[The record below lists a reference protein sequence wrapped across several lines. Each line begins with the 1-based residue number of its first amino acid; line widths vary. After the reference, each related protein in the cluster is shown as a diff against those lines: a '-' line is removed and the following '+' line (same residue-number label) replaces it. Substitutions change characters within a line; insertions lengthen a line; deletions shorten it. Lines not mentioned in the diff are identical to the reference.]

1 MFEMKFPDGIG
12 EMMEKLEESGFSAH
26 LVGGCVRD
34 AVMGITPHDYDITT
48 NARPHQIIEIFG
60 ENHCSEYGRAFGTVG
75 VKCGGAFAE
84 ITTYRTEKDYS
95 DGRHPDTVEFA
106 DALADDLERRDFTWN
121 AMAYSPKTGLFDPFD
136 GRHDLQNGV
145 LRCVGTAQ
153 ARFHEDA
160 LRILR
165 GLRFCAR
172 FGFTPEPLTAA
183 AMRAGAFR
191 LEMISAERVFSEL
204 CGMLMGEHVTQ
215 VLLEFPEVLSVRI
228 PEISPCIAFSQHS
241 RHHDFTVWEHTAYA
255 VGKAPVELPVRLSM
269 LLHDIGKPVCFSMDE
284 RGGHFKGH
292 AEVSSAMADAILR
305 RLKCDNR
312 MRELVTK
319 LVILHRDIPDS
330 IIGVRKLLGELSYA
344 EFMQFLE
351 VLRADNAAKLR
362 NGMEEA
368 SAEKIR
374 KAAEYAEI
382 CRNNGICCRISE
394 LSVNGSD
401 LISLG
406 LQGKE
411 IGNAL
416 RFLLDAVIS
425 ERCDNKKEDLLLF
438 LAENKIVL

>member
-1 MFEMKFPDGIG
+1 MFEMRFPDGIG
-12 EMMEKLEESGFSAH
+12 EMMEKLEASGFSAH

-106 DALADDLERRDFTWN
+106 DALADDLARRDFTWN
-121 AMAYSPKTGLFDPFD
+121 AMAYSPKTGLFDPFG
-136 GRHDLQNGV
+136 GRDDLQNGV

-172 FGFTPEPLTAA
+172 FGFTPEPVTAA

-215 VLLEFPEVLSVRI
+215 VLVEFPEVLSVRI

-241 RHHDFTVWEHTAYA
+241 KHHDFTVWEHTAIA
-255 VGKAPVELPVRLSM
+255 VGKAPVELPVRLAM
-269 LLHDIGKPVCFSMDE
+269 FLHDIGKPACFTMDA

-292 AEVSSAMADAILR
+292 AQISAQLADAILL

-312 MRELVTK
+312 LRKLVTK
-319 LVILHRDIPDS
+319 LVAAHRDIPS
-330 IIGVRKLLGELSYA
+330 GMTEVRKLLGFMNDE
-344 EFMQFLE
+344 EFRQFLE

-362 NGMEEA
+362 SGMDEA
-368 SAEKIR
+368 TLHKIE
-374 KAAEYAEI
+374 KAAEYAEK
-382 CRNNGICCRISE
+382 CRNEGLCCKISE
-394 LSVNGSD
+394 LALNGND

-406 LQGKE
+406 FSGKE
-411 IGNAL
+411 IGKAL
-416 RFLLDAVIS
+416 EFLLDAVVCG
-425 ERCDNKKEDLLLF
+425 RCGNDREELVRYLRNG
-438 LAENKIVL
+438 